1 MIYKE
6 YTDNLFNYNNCTYVQ
21 CISADFK
28 MGAGISLE
36 FNKRFNI
43 KNDLVTKYQ

>member
-6 YTDNLFNYNNCTYVQ
+6 YIDNLFNYDNCTYVQ

-28 MGAGISLE
+28 MGTGISLE
-36 FNKRFNI
+36 FNRKIEYKIRLS
-43 KNDLVTKYQ
+43 D

>member
-1 MIYKE
+1 MVYKE
-6 YTDNLFNYNNCTYVQ
+6 YIDNLFNYDSCTYVQ

-28 MGAGISLE
+28 MGAGISLD
-36 FNKRFNI
+36 FDKRFNI